1 MKFRKIA
8 LIIITLSVSTLVHAQ
23 QNEKVQLEHSVT
35 SFFDALSNRDSI
47 RLRKFC
53 TPAITLVENGS
64 VWNADTLILKAITL
78 NTSADFKR
86 ANNFRFINTTVNGK
100 TGWSTYNLHS
110 AITRNGKQV
119 NLHWIETI
127 VAVKEREQWKIQVLH
142 STLIKRD

>member
-1 MKFRKIA
+1 MTFRRIT
-8 LIIITLSVSTLVHAQ
+8 LIIIAFSISTFAQAQ
-23 QNEKVQLEHSVT
+23 QNEKEQLQQTVT
-35 SFFDALSNRDSI
+35 SFFEALSNRDSTM
-47 RLRKFC
+47 LKKFC
-53 TPAITLVENGS
+53 TPDITLVEYGS
-64 VWNADTLILKAITL
+64 VWNADTLILKAITS

-86 ANNFRFINTTVNGK
+86 ANNFRFINTTINAK

-142 STLIKRD
+142 STLLKRD